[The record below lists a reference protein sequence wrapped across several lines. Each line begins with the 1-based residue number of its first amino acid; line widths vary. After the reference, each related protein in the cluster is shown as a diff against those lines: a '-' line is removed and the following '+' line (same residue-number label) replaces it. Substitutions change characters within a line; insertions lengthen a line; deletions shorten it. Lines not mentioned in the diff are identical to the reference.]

1 MGVNY
6 RPRIVER
13 PRLMAVI
20 ITLLMAGITAASH
33 AGSPA
38 AVHSS
43 PLRVAVAS
51 NFRPLLEQ
59 LAVQFLQRTGIEL
72 EIISASSGTHYS
84 QIFNGAPM
92 DLFLSADRL
101 RPELLESQGLA
112 IPGSRHTYAL
122 GRLALWQRDG
132 TAVNAQTL
140 HLWPGK
146 LAIANPDL
154 APYGA
159 AAQQVLE
166 HLQLWRVYSP
176 QRLVQGNTIAQ
187 VMQFVAS
194 GNVGLGL
201 VALSDLRSLEI
212 EHGVWI
218 VPVSLHSPI
227 EQQLVILRRSPRVPE
242 AKLFSAFILSADVQ
256 QQIAAAG
263 YISVPPKG
271 ADR

>member
-1 MGVNY
+1 MAVTC
-6 RPRIVER
+6 RPRIC
-13 PRLMAVI
+13 LKAVI
-20 ITLLMAGITAASH
+20 ITLLACFTTIGNAASPS
-33 AGSPA
+33 AT
-38 AVHSS
+38 HSA

-51 NFRPLLEQ
+51 NFRPLLDK
-59 LAVQFLQRTGIEL
+59 LAAQFLQRTGIEL

-84 QIFNGAPM
+84 QMLNGAPM
-92 DLFLSADRL
+92 DVFLSADRL
-101 RPELLESQGLA
+101 RPELLETQGLA
-112 IPGSRHTYAL
+112 VPGSRHTYAL

-132 TAVNAQTL
+132 SDVNAQTL

-146 LAIANPDL
+146 LAIANPAL

-166 HLQLWRVYSP
+166 HLELWSSYAPR
-176 QRLVQGNTIAQ
+176 RLIQGNNIAQ
-187 VMQFVAS
+187 AMQFVAS

-201 VALSDLRSLEI
+201 VALSDLRLLGLKR
-212 EHGVWI
+212 GVWI

-227 EQQLVILRRSPRVPE
+227 EQQLVILQRSSRVPE

-263 YISVPPKG
+263 YMSAASSG
-271 ADR
+271 TDQ